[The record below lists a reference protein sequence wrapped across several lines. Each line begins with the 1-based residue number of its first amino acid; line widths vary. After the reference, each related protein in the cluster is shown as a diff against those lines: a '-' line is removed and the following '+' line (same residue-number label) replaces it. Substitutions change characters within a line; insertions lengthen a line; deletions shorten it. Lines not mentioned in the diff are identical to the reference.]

1 VIVVL
6 ESLRLAF
13 SSLRANPLRAALTVL
28 GIMIGIA
35 SVVALTAIGTGSQK
49 SVASRF
55 TTFGTDTITVRSSG
69 FFSSGNPLTISDLAA
84 INKTPGVKRTVY
96 TVDTNASVTY
106 NGTSVS
112 ASVSGTSPQIQ
123 DINHLQVQAGSFF
136 GTFAFRHGL
145 PVAVVGYNV
154 AAELSMTPSRA
165 IGQSVRIGGRDYVIV
180 GVLKETGGVGF
191 ASADDSVVVPRGAIE
206 GRLVA
211 FRPDISTI
219 RVQAE
224 PSAVNTYS
232 AAVESTL
239 RTQHSIQ
246 TGSQDD
252 FQIVNASSIA
262 SAVSSTQATLTKLMA
277 AIAAISLLVG
287 GIGIAN
293 VMLVTV
299 RERTREIGVRRA
311 IGATRRHIIIQFLVD
326 AVVISIIG
334 GLLGVGVGVGGAYIG
349 GSALSV
355 TPVLSW
361 LYMVLALAVAAVV
374 GVVAGLGPAV
384 QAASVEPTM
393 ALRYE

>member
-1 VIVVL
+1 MIVFL

-49 SVASRF
+49 SVESRF
-55 TTFGTDTITVRSSG
+55 TSFGTDTITVRSSG
-69 FFSSGNPLTISDLAA
+69 FFSSGNPITLSDLAA
-84 INKTPGVKRTVY
+84 VRKTPGVKRVVY
-96 TVDTNASVTY
+96 TVDSNATVTY
-106 NGTSVS
+106 AGTSAQ
-112 ASVSGTSPQIQ
+112 ASISGTSPEIQ
-123 DINHLQVQAGSFF
+123 SINGLQVAAGSFF
-136 GTFAFRHGL
+136 STFAFKHDL
-145 PVAVVGYNV
+145 PLAVVGYNV
-154 AAELSMTPSRA
+154 ATELSMSAARA
-165 IGQSVRIGGRDYVIV
+165 VGQTLRIGGRDYVIA

-191 ASADDSVVVPRGAIE
+191 ASSDDTVIVPRGAIE

-211 FRPDISTI
+211 FHPDISTM

-224 PSAVNTYS
+224 PSAVATYS

-239 RTQHSIQ
+239 RAQHNLASSDQ
-246 TGSQDD
+246 AD
-252 FQIVNASSIA
+252 FQIVNATAIA

-311 IGATRRHIIIQFLVD
+311 IGATRNNIVLQFLVD

-334 GLLGVGVGVGGAYIG
+334 GVLGVGAGIGGAYIG
-349 GSALSV
+349 GSLMDV

-384 QAASVEPTM
+384 QASSVEPTM

>member
-1 VIVVL
+1 MIVFL

-13 SSLRANPLRAALTVL
+13 SSLRANPLRASLTVL

-49 SVASRF
+49 SVESRF
-55 TTFGTDTITVRSSG
+55 TAFGTDTITVRSSG
-69 FFSSGNPLTISDLAA
+69 FFSSGNPLTLSDLAA
-84 INKTPGVKRTVY
+84 VRKTPGVKRVVY
-96 TVDTNASVTY
+96 TVDSDATVTY
-106 NGTSVS
+106 GGTSVQ
-112 ASVSGTSPQIQ
+112 ASISGTTPEIQ
-123 DINHLQVQAGSFF
+123 NINGLQVAAGSFF
-136 GTFAFRHGL
+136 STFAFKHDL
-145 PVAVVGYNV
+145 PLAVVGYNV
-154 AAELSMTPSRA
+154 ASELSMSAARA
-165 IGQSVRIGGRDYVIV
+165 VGQTIRIGGRDYVIA

-191 ASADDSVVVPRGAIE
+191 ASSDDTVIVPRGAIE

-211 FRPDISTI
+211 FHPDISTM
-219 RVQAE
+219 RVQAQ
-224 PSAVNTYS
+224 PTALATYS
-232 AAVESTL
+232 SAVESTL
-239 RTQHSIQ
+239 RAQHNLTSSDQ
-246 TGSQDD
+246 AD

-311 IGATRRHIIIQFLVD
+311 IGATRNNIVLQFLID
-326 AVVISIIG
+326 AVVISIVG
-334 GLLGVGVGVGGAYIG
+334 GVLGVGVGVGGAYIG
-349 GSALSV
+349 GSVMNV

-384 QAASVEPTM
+384 QASSVEPTM

>member
-1 VIVVL
+1 VIVFL

-49 SVASRF
+49 SVESRF

-69 FFSSGNPLTISDLAA
+69 FFSNGNPLTASDLAA

-96 TVDTNASVTY
+96 SVDTNATVAY
-106 NGTSVS
+106 NGTSVT
-112 ASVSGTSPQIQ
+112 ASISGTSPEIQ
-123 DINHLQVQAGSFF
+123 NINHLQVQAGSFF
-136 GTFAFRHGL
+136 STFAFRHDL
-145 PVAVVGYNV
+145 PMAVIGYNV
-154 AAELSMTPSRA
+154 ATELSMVPAAA
-165 IGQSVRIGGRDYVIV
+165 IGQSMRIGGRNYVVV

-191 ASADDSVVVPRGAIE
+191 ASSDDSVIVPRGAIQ

-211 FRPDISTI
+211 FHPEISTI
-219 RVQAE
+219 RVQAQ
-224 PSAVNTYS
+224 PNAVSTYS
-232 AAVESTL
+232 SAVESTL
-239 RTQHSIQ
+239 RIQHNIS
-246 TGSQDD
+246 TGSQAD

-311 IGATRRHIIIQFLVD
+311 IGATRNNIIVQFLVD

-334 GLLGVGVGVGGAYIG
+334 GVLGIGAGVGGAYLG

-361 LYMVLALAVAAVV
+361 LYMVMALAVAAVV
-374 GVVAGLGPAV
+374 GVVAGIGPAV
-384 QAASVEPTM
+384 QASSVEPTM

>member
-1 VIVVL
+1 MIVIL

-49 SVASRF
+49 SVESRF

-69 FFSSGNPLTISDLAA
+69 FFSDANPLTTSDLAA
-84 INKTPGVKRTVY
+84 VNQTPGVKRTVY
-96 TVDTNASVTY
+96 TVDSNATVTY
-106 NGTSVS
+106 EGTSAMATINGTS
-112 ASVSGTSPQIQ
+112 PEIK
-123 DINHLQVQAGSFF
+123 DINNLEVQAGGFF
-136 GTFAFRHGL
+136 SAFAFKHDL

-154 AAELSMTPSRA
+154 ASELSMAPSTA
-165 IGQSVRIGGRDYVIV
+165 VGQTLRIGGRDYVIV

-191 ASADDSVVVPRGAIE
+191 ASSDDSVIVPRGAIE

-211 FRPDISTI
+211 FRPDISSI

-224 PSAVNTYS
+224 PNALNTYS
-232 AAVESTL
+232 SAVESTL
-239 RTQHSIQ
+239 RTQHNIQ
-246 TGSQDD
+246 TGDQAD
-252 FQIVNASSIA
+252 FQIINANSIA

-311 IGATRRHIIIQFLVD
+311 VGATRRHIITQFLVD

-334 GLLGVGVGVGGAYIG
+334 GLLGLGVGVGGAFIG

-361 LYMVLALAVAAVV
+361 LYMVLALAVAAAV
-374 GVVAGLGPAV
+374 GVVAGIGPAV

>member
-1 VIVVL
+1 MIVFL

-49 SVASRF
+49 SVESRF
-55 TTFGTDTITVRSSG
+55 TSFGTDTITVRSSG
-69 FFSSGNPLTISDLAA
+69 FFSSGNPLTLSDLAA
-84 INKTPGVKRTVY
+84 VRKTPGVKRVVY
-96 TVDTNASVTY
+96 TVDSDATVTY
-106 NGTSVS
+106 GGTSVQ
-112 ASVSGTSPQIQ
+112 ASISGTSPEIQ
-123 DINHLQVQAGSFF
+123 GINGLQVAAGSFF
-136 GTFAFRHGL
+136 STFAFKHDL
-145 PVAVVGYNV
+145 PLAVVGYNV
-154 AAELSMTPSRA
+154 ATELSMSAARA
-165 IGQSVRIGGRDYVIV
+165 VGQTIRIGGRDYVIA

-191 ASADDSVVVPRGAIE
+191 ASSDDTVIVPRGAIE

-211 FRPDISTI
+211 FHPDISTM
-219 RVQAE
+219 RVQAQH
-224 PSAVNTYS
+224 AALATYS
-232 AAVESTL
+232 SAVESTL
-239 RTQHSIQ
+239 RAQHNLTSSDQ
-246 TGSQDD
+246 AD

-311 IGATRRHIIIQFLVD
+311 IGATRNNIVVQFLVD
-326 AVVISIIG
+326 AVIISIIG
-334 GLLGVGVGVGGAYIG
+334 GVLGIGAGVGGAYIG
-349 GSALSV
+349 GSVMNV

-384 QAASVEPTM
+384 QASSVEPTM

>member
-35 SVVALTAIGTGSQK
+35 SVVALTAIGTGSQR
-49 SVASRF
+49 SVESRF

-69 FFSSGNPLTISDLAA
+69 FFSSGNPLTLSDLAA

-96 TVDTNASVTY
+96 SVDTNATVTY
-106 NGTSVS
+106 EGTSAA
-112 ASVSGTSPQIQ
+112 ASISGTSPEIQ
-123 DINHLQVQAGSFF
+123 GINHLQLAAGSFF
-136 GTFAFRHGL
+136 STFAFQHDL
-145 PVAVVGYNV
+145 PMAVVGYNV
-154 AAELSMTPSRA
+154 ASELSMVPRLA
-165 IGQSVRIGGRDYVIV
+165 VGQTLRIGGRDYVIV
-180 GVLKETGGVGF
+180 GVLAETGGVGF
-191 ASADDSVVVPRGAIE
+191 ASADDSVIVPRGSIE

-211 FRPDISTI
+211 FHPDISSI

-224 PSAVNTYS
+224 PGAVSTYS

-239 RTQHSIQ
+239 RVAHNLASTDQA
-246 TGSQDD
+246 D

-262 SAVSSTQATLTKLMA
+262 TAVSSTQATLTKLMA

-311 IGATRRHIIIQFLVD
+311 IGATRRHIVTQFLID

-334 GLLGVGVGVGGAYIG
+334 GVLGVGVGVGGAFIG

-361 LYMVLALAVAAVV
+361 LYMVLALGVAAVV

>member
-1 VIVVL
+1 MIVVL

-49 SVASRF
+49 SVESRF

-69 FFSSGNPLTISDLAA
+69 FFSSGNPITLSDLAA

-96 TVDTNASVTY
+96 SVDTNATVTY
-106 NGTSVS
+106 GGTSVQ
-112 ASVSGTSPQIQ
+112 ATVSGTSPEIQ
-123 DINHLQVQAGSFF
+123 DINHLEAQAGSFF
-136 GTFAFRHGL
+136 STFAFKHDL

-154 AAELSMTPSRA
+154 ATELSMTPNLA
-165 IGQSVRIGGRDYVIV
+165 VGQNLRIGGRDYVIV

-191 ASADDSVVVPRGAIE
+191 ASADDSVIVPRGAIA
-206 GRLVA
+206 GRLVV
-211 FRPDISTI
+211 FHPDISSI
-219 RVQAE
+219 RVQAQ
-224 PSAVNTYS
+224 PNALSTYS
-232 AAVESTL
+232 DAVESTL
-239 RTQHSIQ
+239 RTQHNIQ

-311 IGATRRHIIIQFLVD
+311 IGATRNNIVVQFLID

-334 GLLGVGVGVGGAYIG
+334 GVLGVGAGVGGAFIG
-349 GSALSV
+349 GSALNI

-361 LYMVLALAVAAVV
+361 LYMVMALGVAAVV
-374 GVVAGLGPAV
+374 GIVAGIGPAV
-384 QAASVEPTM
+384 QAASLEPTQ

>member
-1 VIVVL
+1 MIVLL

-49 SVASRF
+49 SVESRF
-55 TTFGTDTITVRSSG
+55 TSFGTDTITVRSSG
-69 FFSSGNPLTISDLAA
+69 FFSSGNPITLSDLAA
-84 INKTPGVKRTVY
+84 VRKTPGVKRVVY
-96 TVDTNASVTY
+96 TVDSNATVTY
-106 NGTSVS
+106 NGTSAQ
-112 ASVSGTSPQIQ
+112 ASISGTSPEIQ
-123 DINHLQVQAGSFF
+123 SINGLQVAAGSFF
-136 GTFAFRHGL
+136 STFAFKHDL
-145 PVAVVGYNV
+145 PLAVVGYNV
-154 AAELSMTPSRA
+154 ASELSMSAARA
-165 IGQSVRIGGRDYVIV
+165 VGQTLRIGGRNYVIA

-191 ASADDSVVVPRGAIE
+191 ASSDDTVIVPRGAIE

-211 FRPDISTI
+211 FHPDISTL
-219 RVQAE
+219 RVQAL
-224 PSAVNTYS
+224 PSAVDTYQ
-232 AAVESTL
+232 AAVESTM
-239 RTQHSIQ
+239 RQQHDLASTDQ
-246 TGSQDD
+246 AD
-252 FQIVNASSIA
+252 FQVVNASSIA

-311 IGATRRHIIIQFLVD
+311 IGATRNNIVLQFLVD

-334 GLLGVGVGVGGAYIG
+334 GVLGVGAGIGGAYIG
-349 GSALSV
+349 GSVMNV

-384 QAASVEPTM
+384 QASSVEPTM